1 MDAKTKG
8 AWLLSQSK
16 ILDGVAGPA
25 AARLENIS
33 FAGKIGR
40 FYNLL
45 RRNVQGELSPTI
57 PAETIETSCK
67 LNGIDRATR
76 NEGLRLLKAAGR
88 IDVAQNG
95 SVSVLGSSVT
105 AVLETA
111 ASIFDE
117 TKPSADE
124 QATLSL
130 SEAIADRPK
139 T

>member
-1 MDAKTKG
+1 MEAKTKG

-45 RRNVQGELSPTI
+45 RRNVPGNASPTI
-57 PAETIETSCK
+57 SAQTIETSCK

-76 NEGLRLLKAAGR
+76 AEGLRVLKNAGR
-88 IDVAQNG
+88 IDVAANG
-95 SVSVLGSSVT
+95 AVSVLGSSVT
-105 AVLETA
+105 AVLELA
-111 ASIFDE
+111 A
-117 TKPSADE
+117 
-124 QATLSL
+124 
-130 SEAIADRPK
+130 
-139 T
+139 